1 MLGLWVRKGRD
12 AKNAIRKESVGK
24 LIKTPKLRNTDFD
37 IA

>member
-24 LIKTPKLRNTDFD
+24 FAIQR
-37 IA
+37 IGYIY